1 MTEKLAH
8 TMSTSFNRIILV
20 DDDALTNML
29 NRKVI
34 QSVNPNMPVDV
45 FLDVDDALDFLK
57 EKDKGGF
64 LILLDINFPGKNGW
78 DFLAAYQLFE
88 KHSKIIMLSSSI
100 DTGDQRKAKSH
111 PLVLDYVTKPLSFE
125 FVESIFPR

>member
-8 TMSTSFNRIILV
+8 TMTTSFNRIVLV

-45 FLDVDDALDFLK
+45 FLDLS
-57 EKDKGGF
+57 
-64 LILLDINFPGKNGW
+64 LIHI
-78 DFLAAYQLFE
+78 
-88 KHSKIIMLSSSI
+88 
-100 DTGDQRKAKSH
+100 
-111 PLVLDYVTKPLSFE
+111 
-125 FVESIFPR
+125 